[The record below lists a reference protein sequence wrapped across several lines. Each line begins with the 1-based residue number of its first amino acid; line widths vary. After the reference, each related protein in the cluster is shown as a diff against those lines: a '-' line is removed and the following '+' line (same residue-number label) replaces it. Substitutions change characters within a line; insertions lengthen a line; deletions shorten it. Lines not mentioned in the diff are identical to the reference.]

1 MKTTP
6 SQVLRACLKEAGALI
21 LEAHGK
27 KKRIKHKGRF
37 NLVTET
43 DKKSEQLIVRKILKV
58 FPDHHILAEESGAS
72 SSLSRTPRRR
82 ANRAARSDRASD
94 RRLAKPRWII
104 DPLDGTTNFAHGFPM
119 FCVTIGYE
127 VNGKMTAGGVYDPTR
142 DELFFAER
150 GKGATLNGKPI
161 HVSKTPKLA
170 ASLLCTGFPYDR
182 YNTRRAKYYIG
193 FKEAFISLCHDI
205 RRTGTA
211 ALDLCYVACG
221 RFDGFWEY
229 YLHPWD
235 VAAAH
240 LIIEEAGGK
249 VTGYFGEPYRIDG
262 KQTLASNGKIHGEMV
277 RVIKGY
283 MRNHK
288 EPDQYEED

>member
-1 MKTTP
+1 MSVNLITATLISANNMKCDP
-6 SQVLRACLKEAGALI
+6 AQVLKACLKEAGELI
-21 LEAHGK
+21 REANLE
-27 KKRIKHKGRF
+27 KKRIRHKGRF

-43 DKKSEQLIVRKILKV
+43 DKKSERLIVGRIRKA
-58 FPDHHILAEESGAS
+58 FPDHSILAEESGAS
-72 SSLSRTPRRR
+72 SNHSPY
-82 ANRAARSDRASD
+82 
-94 RRLAKPRWII
+94 RWII

-127 VNGKMTAGGVYDPTR
+127 ENGKMKAGGVYDPMR

-161 HVSKTPKLA
+161 RVSRTLELT

-235 VAAAH
+235 VAGSH

-249 VTGYFGEPYRIDG
+249 VTGYFGESYRIDG

-277 RVIKGY
+277 RVIKNY
-283 MRNHK
+283 MKNHK
-288 EPDQYEED
+288 EPDTYEEK

>member
-1 MKTTP
+1 MKPDP
-6 SQVLRACLKEAGALI
+6 SQVLKSCLKEAGSLI
-21 LEAHGK
+21 AQANRK
-27 KKRIKHKGRF
+27 KKRIRHKGRF

-43 DKKSEQLIVRKILKV
+43 DKKSERLIVKKIRKA
-58 FPDHHILAEESGAS
+58 FPDHRILAEESGAS
-72 SSLSRTPRRR
+72 SDHSHSPY
-82 ANRAARSDRASD
+82 
-94 RRLAKPRWII
+94 RWII

-127 VNGKMTAGGVYDPTR
+127 ENGKMKAGGVYDPIR

-161 HVSKTPKLA
+161 HVSKTPKLS

-235 VAAAH
+235 VAAAY

-262 KQTLASNGKIHGEMV
+262 KQTLASNRNIHKEMV
-277 RVIKGY
+277 NVLRRY
-283 MRNHK
+283 MKNNK
-288 EPDQYEED
+288 EPDAYEEK

>member
-1 MKTTP
+1 MKITP
-6 SQVLRACLKEAGALI
+6 AQVLRACLKEAGALI

-27 KKRIKHKGRF
+27 EKRIKHKGRF

-43 DKKSEQLIVRKILKV
+43 DKKSEQLIVKKIRKA
-58 FPDHHILAEESGAS
+58 FPDHNILAEESGTS
-72 SSLSRTPRRR
+72 NSG
-82 ANRAARSDRASD
+82 RSHS
-94 RRLAKPRWII
+94 PYRWII

-127 VNGKMTAGGVYDPTR
+127 VNGKMMAGGVYDPTR

-235 VAAAH
+235 VAAAY

-249 VTGYFGEPYRIDG
+249 VTGYFGEPYQIDG

-277 RVIKGY
+277 RVIKNY
-283 MRNHK
+283 MKNHK
-288 EPDQYEED
+288 EPDHYEED